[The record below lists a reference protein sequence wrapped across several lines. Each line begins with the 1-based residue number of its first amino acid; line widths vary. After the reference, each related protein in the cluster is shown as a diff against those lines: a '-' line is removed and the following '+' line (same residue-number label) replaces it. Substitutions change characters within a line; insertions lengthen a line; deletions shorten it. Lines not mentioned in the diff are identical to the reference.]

1 MLLYRQQGDEG
12 MHFGKQ
18 LILIRKQ
25 HGLSQEKLAKQLYV
39 SRQTISS
46 WENDKTYPDLKS
58 LLILSKIVNK
68 SVDSLVKGDIDQ
80 VRYQMRRRKMCWL
93 YITNI
98 LCLVLIYLA
107 FISLH
112 WLPLSISIVIMVT
125 FTILGVE
132 NTLYLIKFSNR
143 NKLHNVHQI
152 LNYLN
157 GKHTQENEISKRKL
171 WIQYILG
178 GLLGVLI
185 SLAFLFLISKYIL
198 GMHF

>member
-1 MLLYRQQGDEG
+1 

-25 HGLSQEKLAKQLYV
+25 HALSQEELAKQLYV

-80 VRYQMRRRKMCWL
+80 VRYQMMRQKICWL

-125 FTILGVE
+125 FTILGIE
-132 NTLYLIKFSNR
+132 NTFYLIKFSNR
-143 NKLHNVHQI
+143 NNLHNVHQI

-157 GKHTQENEISKRKL
+157 GKHAQKNKISKRKL
-171 WIQYILG
+171 WIQYIFG

-185 SLAFLFLISKYIL
+185 SLVFLFLISKYIL
-198 GMHF
+198 EMHF